1 MTIMLDQS
9 TDIGIDSHGASAP
22 LTTGENIRLRRFSGI
37 VIADG
42 QNPTDH
48 GPVPGP
54 EPELSPEFA
63 ELEGSVGLAPRR
75 VTHPRERITVI
86 WLIRKAVSPLQ
97 PAPRPNRKL
106 SPVHRQPE
114 QIASATRYGARRRA
128 KRLRMAFRLR
138 IIKIAKRVG
147 YSTLTAILAI
157 LLTFWAKFAVVYNI
171 PTDLQTGALQ
181 HVQEYVVFKSWWFG
195 PPEFNLS
202 EYPNINPLNPRASLA
217 TDLQNYRDIITNP
230 NEIVWTWS
238 R

>member
-1 MTIMLDQS
+1 MLDQP
-9 TDIGIDSHGASAP
+9 TDIGVDSHGACAP
-22 LTTGENIRLRRFSGI
+22 PTTGETIRPRRHFGLA
-37 VIADG
+37 VDDG
-42 QNPTDH
+42 QNATD
-48 GPVPGP
+48 P
-54 EPELSPEFA
+54 EPA
-63 ELEGSVGLAPRR
+63 EPAELAPRR
-75 VTHPRERITVI
+75 VAHPKERITAI

-106 SPVHRQPE
+106 LPVHRQPE
-114 QIASATRYGARRRA
+114 QIASTTRYGARRRT
-128 KRLRMAFRLR
+128 KRLRMALRLR

-147 YSTLTAILAI
+147 YSTLTATLAI

-181 HVQEYVVFKSWWFG
+181 HVQEYIVFKSWWFG

-202 EYPNINPLNPRASLA
+202 GYPNINPLSPRASLA